1 MSSHAHHHS
10 SKGQKGLLISSL
22 LNFFITIVQIVGGL
36 LSNSLALLSDALHNL
51 GDTLAIFLAYLANRF
66 GNKAANESKTF
77 GYKRIEIIAALFNAV
92 SLIVISIFLFVE
104 AGKRFANPE
113 EIKGGLMLIVA
124 ISGLLANLISVFI
137 LNPHKAK
144 NLNIKAA
151 YLHLLGDTL
160 SSFAV
165 ILGGIAII
173 LWDIYWIDP
182 LITIAIGIYLIIHTV
197 KILKHSLNILM
208 QASPENINIQS
219 IAEQIKAVDTRIEN
233 VHHIHAWT
241 LDDMRCF
248 IECHIKLH
256 ENITVSETETL
267 SQNIETR
274 LSRTIENLH
283 LTIQYEYRPSHPENL
298 IHQENTD
305 I

>member
-1 MSSHAHHHS
+1 MSSHAHHH
-10 SKGQKGLLISSL
+10 SKGQKGLLISTL
-22 LNFFITIVQIVGGL
+22 LNFFITLVQIVGGL

-51 GDTLAIFLAYLANRF
+51 GDTIAIFLAYLANRF
-66 GNKAANESKTF
+66 GNKAANENKTF

-165 ILGGIAII
+165 IFGGIAII

-182 LITIAIGIYLIIHTV
+182 LITIAIGIYLIIHTL
-197 KILKHSLNILM
+197 KILKHSVNILM
-208 QASPENINIQS
+208 QASPESINIQS
-219 IAEQIKAVDTRIEN
+219 IAKQINGIDNRIEN

-248 IECHIKLH
+248 IECHIKLR
-256 ENITVSETETL
+256 ENITISETEKI
-267 SQNIETR
+267 SQNIENR
-274 LSRTIENLH
+274 LSQSIDNLH
-283 LTIQYEYRPSHPENL
+283 LTIQYEYSANHPENL
-298 IHQENTD
+298 IHQENTE
-305 I
+305 

>member
-1 MSSHAHHHS
+1 
-10 SKGQKGLLISSL
+10 
-22 LNFFITIVQIVGGL
+22 
-36 LSNSLALLSDALHNL
+36 
-51 GDTLAIFLAYLANRF
+51 
-66 GNKAANESKTF
+66 
-77 GYKRIEIIAALFNAV
+77 V

-182 LITIAIGIYLIIHTV
+182 LITIAIGVYLIIHTL
-197 KILKHSLNILM
+197 KILKHSINILM
-208 QASPENINIQS
+208 QASPENIDIQR
-219 IAEQIKAVDTRIEN
+219 IAKQIKTVDNRIEN

-248 IECHIKLH
+248 IECHIKLQ
-256 ENITVSETETL
+256 ENITVSETEKI
-267 SQNIETR
+267 SQSIENN
-274 LSRTIENLH
+274 LKESIENLH
-283 LTIQYEYRPSHPENL
+283 LTIQFEHNLTHPDNL
-298 IHQENTD
+298 IHQENTE
-305 I
+305 

>member
-1 MSSHAHHHS
+1 MGTTVHPHRD
-10 SKGQKGLLISSL
+10 KGQKGLLISTL
-22 LNFFITIVQIVGGL
+22 LNFFITLVQIVGGL

-51 GDTLAIFLAYLANRF
+51 GDTIAIFLAYIANRF

-77 GYKRIEIIAALFNAV
+77 GYKRIEIIAALFNAA
-92 SLIVISIFLFVE
+92 SLIIISIFLFVE
-104 AGKRFANPE
+104 AAKRFANPE

-151 YLHLLGDTL
+151 FLHLIGDTL

-173 LWDIYWIDP
+173 LWDFYWIDP
-182 LITIAIGIYLIIHTV
+182 LITIAIGVYLIIHTF
-197 KILKHSLNILM
+197 KILKQTINILM
-208 QASPENINIQS
+208 QASPENIDIQS
-219 IAEQIKAVDTRIEN
+219 LAKQIKGIDNRIEN

-248 IECHIKLH
+248 IECHIKLR
-256 ENITVSETETL
+256 ENITVSETEKI
-267 SQNIETR
+267 SQSIENE
-274 LSRTIENLH
+274 LKQTIEKLH
-283 LTIQYEYRPSHPENL
+283 LTIQYEHSVMHPDEL
-298 IHQENTD
+298 IQQENTE
-305 I
+305 

>member
-144 NLNIKAA
+144 NLNIKTA

-274 LSRTIENLH
+274 LSQTIENLH
-283 LTIQYEYRPSHPENL
+283 LTIQYEYSASHPETL
-298 IHQENTD
+298 IHQENTG
-305 I
+305 

>member
-1 MSSHAHHHS
+1 MGTHVHHHS
-10 SKGQKGLLISSL
+10 DKGQKGLLISTL
-22 LNFFITIVQIVGGL
+22 LNFFITIVQIIGGL

-51 GDTLAIFLAYLANRF
+51 GDTIAIFLAYLANRF

-182 LITIAIGIYLIIHTV
+182 LITIAIGVYLIIHTL
-197 KILKHSLNILM
+197 KILKHSINILM
-208 QASPENINIQS
+208 QASPENIDIQR
-219 IAEQIKAVDTRIEN
+219 IAKQIKTVDNRIEN

-248 IECHIKLH
+248 IECHIKLQ
-256 ENITVSETETL
+256 ENITVSETEKI
-267 SQNIETR
+267 SQSIENN
-274 LSRTIENLH
+274 LKESIENLH
-283 LTIQYEYRPSHPENL
+283 LTIQFEHNLTHPDNL
-298 IHQENTD
+298 IHQENTE
-305 I
+305 